1 MAKSNKRL
9 EKLRQTYRLVLM
21 NDETFEETASYRLTR
36 LNIYLL
42 LSTSFV
48 VVAIFLWLLIIF
60 TPMKRFIPGYGDYN
74 LEYAAEKNKKEA
86 DELEKL
92 VHQTD
97 VLLASYIR
105 KLTGTSDT
113 LPSDVDLDYNPRDSV
128 SIVPIVPEDSVLRE
142 EIARD
147 ELFNLIKSS
156 NFNPKEVS
164 LDNRVLFPPVQGM
177 ISASYDPDINH
188 YGTDIVAP
196 ENTPIKSIA
205 DGMVFFSDWT
215 RETGNTIAVIH
226 SGNLVSFYK
235 HNSVNLKKTGSYVKS
250 GESLAI
256 IGNTGELTD
265 GPHLHFEL
273 WNEGRAVNAEGY
285 INFKK

>member
-1 MAKSNKRL
+1 MAKENNRL

-42 LSTSFV
+42 LSTLFV
-48 VVAIFLWLLIIF
+48 VVALLLWLFIIF
-60 TPMKRFIPGYGDYN
+60 TPIKLMIPGYGDYN
-74 LEYAAEKNKKEA
+74 LEYVAEENKKET
-86 DELEKL
+86 EKL
-92 VHQTD
+92 EQQVEQTD
-97 VLLASYIR
+97 ILLRSYIR

-113 LPSDVDLDYNPRDSV
+113 LPNNVTLDYDPRDSV
-128 SIVPIVPEDSVLRE
+128 SVVPVVPEDSVLRD
-142 EIARD
+142 EIQRD

-156 NFNPKEVS
+156 NFNPKDVP
-164 LDNRVLFPPVQGM
+164 LDSRVLFPPVQGR
-177 ISASYDPDINH
+177 ISATYNPDINH
-188 YGTDIVAP
+188 FGTDIVAP
-196 ENTPIKSIA
+196 ANTAIKSIA

-226 SGNLVSFYK
+226 SGNMVSFYK
-235 HNSVNLKKTGSYVKS
+235 HNSVNLKKTGSFVRS

-273 WNEGRAVNAEGY
+273 WNEGRAVNPEGY